1 MEMTPVLNVKL
12 AEEDWSRVLTYL
24 SEFPFKNVANLMAE
38 IQKQLMAQVE
48 CHIFKNPMANYTTGQ
63 EFNNGKL
70 VEPFRSKMGFW
81 RRS

>member
-12 AEEDWSRVLTYL
+12 AEEDWHRVLTYL

-48 CHIFKNPMANYTTGQ
+48 MPHIQKS
-63 EFNNGKL
+63 NGEL
-70 VEPFRSKMGFW
+70 HDRPGVQ
-81 RRS
+81 